1 MTKLDAAEAF
11 RGAENVV
18 RIIGH
23 RGARGILPENSMI
36 GFEFALNTGIN
47 LLEFDVVMTAEF
59 VPVITHN
66 HRLHSPTIREP
77 SGLFIKNEQ
86 PI

>member
-36 GFEFALNTGIN
+36 GFELSISSKPLCGMR
-47 LLEFDVVMTAEF
+47 D
-59 VPVITHN
+59 
-66 HRLHSPTIREP
+66 S
-77 SGLFIKNEQ
+77 
-86 PI
+86 